1 MRAAHSALYGVNVG
15 TGYLLMLAVMSFNV
29 GFFLIVCFGLALGH
43 FIFYKPQTSVEL
55 VTLEATSCCEPTAGG
70 L

>member
-1 MRAAHSALYGVNVG
+1 
-15 TGYLLMLAVMSFNV
+15 MLAVMSFNV